1 MVERNGE
8 SRWTYNVNSDIKF
21 KTTMLKSSLYDY
33 SDAYI
38 LVKGTITVPST
49 STKNTNA
56 NNVGKKVI
64 FENCASNEPRFN
76 GVYSRDKLPDKIKK
90 GAYVIN
96 LDAFSGTVT
105 PWILWYVSNNNVTYF
120 ESFGVQHIPKRIL
133 KKYQ

>member
-1 MVERNGE
+1 
-8 SRWTYNVNSDIKF
+8 
-21 KTTMLKSSLYDY
+21 MLKSSLYDY

-96 LDAFSGTVT
+96 LDAFSDTVT
-105 PWILWYVSNNNVTYF
+105 PWIFWYVSNNNVTYF

>member
-1 MVERNGE
+1 
-8 SRWTYNVNSDIKF
+8 
-21 KTTMLKSSLYDY
+21 MLKSSLYDY

-96 LDAFSGTVT
+96 LDAFSDTVT
-105 PWILWYVSNNNVTYF
+105 LGFCGMYQTIMLLILRVLEFNIF
-120 ESFGVQHIPKRIL
+120 QKEF
-133 KKYQ
+133 

>member
-1 MVERNGE
+1 
-8 SRWTYNVNSDIKF
+8 
-21 KTTMLKSSLYDY
+21 MLKSSLCDY

-49 STKNTNA
+49 STKSTNA

-96 LDAFSGTVT
+96 LDAFSDTVT
-105 PWILWYVSNNNVTYF
+105 LGFCGMYQTIMLLILRVLEFNIF
-120 ESFGVQHIPKRIL
+120 QKEF
-133 KKYQ
+133 